1 MHLFNLQNSM
11 NFCVTNKF
19 QVKHLFASVYT
30 GYHEMTTFQ
39 CKNIQIQVICE
50 MIIVLEEHKH
60 TWLQPIC
67 EGVYLYL
74 DGAIQ

>member
-1 MHLFNLQNSM
+1 
-11 NFCVTNKF
+11 
-19 QVKHLFASVYT
+19 VYT